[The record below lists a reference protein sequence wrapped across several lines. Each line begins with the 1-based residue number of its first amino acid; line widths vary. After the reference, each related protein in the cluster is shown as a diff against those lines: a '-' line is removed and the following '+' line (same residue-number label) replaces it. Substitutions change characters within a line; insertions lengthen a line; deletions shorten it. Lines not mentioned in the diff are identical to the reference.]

1 MAIIIKPLLT
11 EKAASQNEKG
21 KYAFVVAKNA
31 NKVEIKKEIQKLYG
45 VNVEDVNTV
54 ICRGKAKVR
63 YTKAGFAKGRKP
75 SIKKAI
81 VQVAA
86 GEVIDIYSGI

>member
-11 EKAASQNEKG
+11 EKAASLNEKG
-21 KYAFVVAKNA
+21 KYAFVVAKTA
-31 NKVEIKKEIQKLYG
+31 NKVEIKKAIQKLYG
-45 VNVEDVNTV
+45 VKVEDVNTV
-54 ICRGKAKVR
+54 ICRGKAKTR
-63 YTKAGFAKGRKP
+63 YTKAGLASGRKP

-81 VQVAA
+81 VKVAE